1 MIKNH
6 VAILGNCKSDYFSL
20 QIALGPTFLFLE
32 LIQKITDGVNGADSN
47 AGAGT
52 TGTTGTDSGS
62 SGSWLMAVPTPEKIG
77 VTSPLLKTFSGRR
90 RQIG

>member
-1 MIKNH
+1 MI
-6 VAILGNCKSDYFSL
+6 ISL
-20 QIALGPTFLFLE
+20 FTLHFDQLFFFV
-32 LIQKITDGVNGADSN
+32 TDPKKTDCDNGADSN

-77 VTSPLLKTFSGRR
+77 VTSPLVNTKEVE
-90 RQIG
+90 I